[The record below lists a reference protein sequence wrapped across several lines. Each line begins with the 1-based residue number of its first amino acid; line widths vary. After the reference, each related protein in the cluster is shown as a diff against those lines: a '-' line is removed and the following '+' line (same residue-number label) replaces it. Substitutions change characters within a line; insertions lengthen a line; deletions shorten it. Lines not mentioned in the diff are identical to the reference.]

1 MDSSKSEGPKRYVR
15 YGRTSTEHDPC
26 SEDQLE
32 SVKLPSKMESKG
44 DWTHVGDFCDG
55 GLTGR
60 DPQERRALRQLL
72 DQVRRGQLKID
83 AILVESL
90 ERLARQDFQAICD
103 ELKKHGIMLLIDD
116 VRRS

>member
-32 SVKLPSKMESKG
+32 SVKLPSQMESKG